1 MSERPE
7 TVAPSSTEP
16 SGGGSAAERC
26 PLLPA
31 DLPPAARMAAIDLAT
46 AVASGCCPLAT
57 PLDERIRFETLMSNL
72 SAAFVNRPAAEVDAQ
87 IEDAL
92 RQVVEFLPAERSSF
106 AVVSPEDGA
115 IWLTHTYVV
124 PGFPPSAPYILD
136 DQLPWFADQ
145 IRGGEVLR
153 LVQLPDDLPAMA
165 VRERQFCE
173 RFGLKSQLTIPLKVG
188 GAVQYAIGCAAFR
201 EHQSWPKELVQR
213 LRLLGEVFANALV
226 RKRADEELLRRER
239 HFRELVESTRAVPWE
254 ADPAT
259 FQTTYIAP
267 QVANLLGY
275 PHEVWYRE
283 GFWASRLH
291 PDDRVRVL
299 DGIGDAVRAGR
310 NYESEYRLVAA
321 SGATVWVHDL
331 VTVSPEGR
339 RPTTIRGVMI
349 DITSRKCAEAEAL
362 RLRDQLARTT
372 RLTTLGELAAAIA
385 HEVNQ
390 PLCAIVSNAE
400 TTQGYLTRG
409 DASAAELQEVL
420 RDIVADGR
428 RASEVIRRIRSMF
441 QKGRREDAPFDLN
454 EAIRE
459 VAMLIRHQLT
469 RDSIA
474 LTLDLA
480 ADLPPVVGDLV
491 QVQQVVLNLAL
502 NAVEAVGGE
511 SPDRRR
517 VSVATARTG
526 DAIATAVRDL
536 GPGIDPNDLDQI
548 FDAFFTTKAHG
559 TGIGLS
565 ISRTIVV
572 AHGGR
577 IWAESTPGQGAAI
590 HFTLPFVAGPT
601 P

>member
-31 DLPPAARMAAIDLAT
+31 ELPPAARMAAIDLAT

-72 SAAFVNRPAAEVDAQ
+72 SAAFVNRPAAEVDAL

-92 RQVVEFLPAERSSF
+92 RQVVEFLPVERSSF
-106 AVVSPEDGA
+106 AVVSQDDGT

-124 PGFPPSAPYILD
+124 PGFPPFAPSILD
-136 DQLPWFADQ
+136 DQLPWFVGQ
-145 IRGGEVLR
+145 IRGGDVLR
-153 LVQLPDDLPAMA
+153 LVQLPDDLPATA
-165 VRERQFCE
+165 IRERQFCE

-188 GAVQYAIGCAAFR
+188 GAVRYAIGCASFR
-201 EHQSWPKELVQR
+201 EHRTWPEELVQR
-213 LRLLGEVFANALV
+213 LRMLGEVFANALV

-239 HFRELVESTRAVPWE
+239 RFRELVESTRAVPWE
-254 ADPAT
+254 ADPVT
-259 FQTTYIAP
+259 LQTTYIAP
-267 QVANLLGY
+267 QVVNLLGY
-275 PHEVWYRE
+275 PHEAWYRE

-291 PDDRVRVL
+291 PDDRARVL
-299 DGIGDAVRAGR
+299 GGIGDAVRAGR
-310 NYESEYRLVAA
+310 NHESEYRLVAA
-321 SGATVWVHDL
+321 NGATVWVHDL
-331 VTVSPEGR
+331 VTVPSEGR
-339 RPTTIRGVMI
+339 QPAAIRGVMI
-349 DITSRKCAEAEAL
+349 DITSRKYAEDEAL
-362 RLRDQLARTT
+362 RLRDQLTRAA

-409 DASAAELQEVL
+409 DANVAELQEVL
-420 RDIVADGR
+420 HDIVADGR
-428 RASEVIRRIRSMF
+428 RASAVVRRIRTML
-441 QKGRREDAPFDLN
+441 QEGPREVAPFDLN

-459 VAMLIRHQLT
+459 VALLIRHQLT
-469 RDSIA
+469 RDSVA

-480 ADLPPVVGDLV
+480 ADLPPVVGDRV
-491 QVQQVVLNLAL
+491 QVQQVILNLLL
-502 NAVEAVGGE
+502 NAAEAVGGGP
-511 SPDRRR
+511 SNRRQ
-517 VSVATARTG
+517 VSVTTARTG
-526 DAIATAVRDL
+526 DAIATAVRDF
-536 GPGIDPNDLDQI
+536 GPGISPDHLDQI
-548 FDAFFTTKAHG
+548 FNAFFTTKPTG

-565 ISRTIVV
+565 ISRTIVE

-577 IWAESTPGQGAAI
+577 IWAESTPGQGAAL
-590 HFTLPFVAGPT
+590 HFALPAAAGPT